1 MFGDGWMRMIT
12 ARRHCWS
19 KKSAISTGNEARSVG
34 DSLSGDPVDAVCCPP
49 GCVFRR
55 SGYQAQTSQANNS
68 GDAVGSLHR
77 LISATR
83 GGSAPSSWSR
93 VDRRRTG
100 GASNHDI
107 VALRELT
114 APVCPVQ
121 ALWFSSVDPQT
132 KAFSHSF
139 PSSPGWIGKL
149 QS

>member
-1 MFGDGWMRMIT
+1 MPFAAPG
-12 ARRHCWS
+12 ARVACF
-19 KKSAISTGNEARSVG
+19 
-34 DSLSGDPVDAVCCPP
+34 GDPVTKLRQVK
-49 GCVFRR
+49 
-55 SGYQAQTSQANNS
+55 QATL
-68 GDAVGSLHR
+68 GTLHR

-121 ALWFSSVDPQT
+121 ALGFSGRSADE
-132 KAFSHSF
+132 SF
-139 PSSPGWIGKL
+139 FPLLPL
-149 QS
+149 LP